1 MKFRLRSILSLALV
15 SSVVLSGCAMPV
27 ARKVDAKIK
36 SDTQRVTRLDKKP
49 KPIPVVAIKNG
60 RWLLGT
66 PLSPAPQQPNWLD
79 EKVVLNNSA
88 AHGINTL
95 ASEITEIS
103 GVQVLVDP
111 SVNAA
116 QNTDAAAPAPSKAA
130 AQANK
135 GAGTAS
141 QTVFAATPSGTSS
154 KKILVAYSGT
164 MRGLLNKIA
173 ASYQLYWHP
182 NEDSVVIFKQE
193 TRSFPIPAVPMQM
206 TGSGSISTSSSSS
219 GSGMASGGG
228 GTSTSGSGSISESD
242 SVSINP
248 WEAIQSTAQAI
259 AGAGAKAIVDK
270 SNDMLIVTGTP
281 PQLDHVAQWVKA
293 LAHQMSQSILLDV
306 EIYDISDTAE
316 DQFAFNPSLFFENL
330 GQKYGFSISGLTGP
344 TATSGNPL
352 AFGASIISPV
362 PTGTTGFP
370 KTVPSFGPETSS
382 GGTTALPGQ
391 GFTGTGGVV
400 QALSSLAGASR
411 VLSRSAVTLNGI
423 PATIQAATETGYL
436 AGTSTTQTGAVTT
449 ATTSSLQP
457 GEVTTGFT
465 AIMIPRLINGNILLG
480 MNLTLSNLLSI
491 QTESNGTQ
499 SIQVPNVSTDGMS
512 QVAMLKPGQT
522 LMLSGLVQSGDQKTQ
537 NGVGTPQMQ
546 ALGGG
551 TDALHKKE
559 HLIILVTA
567 SLVGNQ

>member
-1 MKFRLRSILSLALV
+1 MKIRIRSILSLALA
-15 SSVVLSGCAMPV
+15 SSVLLSGCAMPV
-27 ARKVDAKIK
+27 ARKVDAAIK
-36 SDTQRVTRLDKKP
+36 ADTQRVTRLDKKP
-49 KPIPVVAIKNG
+49 KPIPVVAVKKG

-66 PLSPAPQQPNWLD
+66 PLNPAPQQPTWLD
-79 EKVVLNNSA
+79 EKVVLNNSQ

-111 SVNAA
+111 SVSAA
-116 QNTDAAAPAPSKAA
+116 QGAATTSQSTPLKKSKTASVAQPA
-130 AQANK
+130 AQASSGG
-135 GAGTAS
+135 GA
-141 QTVFAATPSGTSS
+141 S

-164 MRGLLNKIA
+164 MRGLLDKIA
-173 ASYQLYWHP
+173 ASYQLYWRP
-182 NEDSVVIFKQE
+182 NENSVVIFRQE
-193 TRSFPIPAVPMQM
+193 TRSFAIPAVPMQM

-219 GSGMASGGG
+219 GSGGSSG

-270 SNDMLIVTGTP
+270 SNDLLIVTGTP
-281 PQLDHVAQWVKA
+281 PQLDHVAQWVKD

-306 EIYDISDTAE
+306 EIYDISDTTE
-316 DQFAFNPSLFFENL
+316 DQFAFNPSLLFENL
-330 GQKYGFSISGLTGP
+330 GQRYGFSISGLTGP
-344 TATSGNPL
+344 SATSGNPL
-352 AFGASIISPV
+352 SFGASIISPK
-362 PTGTTGFP
+362 PSGGFP
-370 KTVPSFGPETSS
+370 TTVPSFGIPGSS
-382 GGTTALPGQ
+382 GGSSTGLPGQ

-436 AGTSTTQTGAVTT
+436 GGTSTTQTGAVTS

-465 AIMIPRLINGNILLG
+465 AIMIPRLINGNIMLG